1 MNAEVQVKGAPGR
14 FVLRGRCKTTG
25 LVVGGAVRLDVPL
38 QGLFPPLISVRERE
52 RERVVGG
59 LVA

>member
-1 MNAEVQVKGAPGR
+1 MNAAVQVKGAPGG

-38 QGLFPPLISVRERE
+38 QGFFSSSLSKRE